1 MPFWGQR
8 NEMTNTSRPQ
18 ADSAA
23 RSLGRAIALLLIG
36 AGMQSPFDH
45 RDDAADPRVASE
57 GRSHRSDSVLASIG
71 RAIVAPLLDGRGS
84 QQRVRRNTDL

>member
-1 MPFWGQR
+1 M
-8 NEMTNTSRPQ
+8 NNTSGPK
-18 ADSAA
+18 AESAV

-36 AGMQSPFDH
+36 AGMQGAFDH

-71 RAIVAPLLDGRGS
+71 RAIVAPVLDGRSS
-84 QQRVRRNTDL
+84 QPRVRRNTGL